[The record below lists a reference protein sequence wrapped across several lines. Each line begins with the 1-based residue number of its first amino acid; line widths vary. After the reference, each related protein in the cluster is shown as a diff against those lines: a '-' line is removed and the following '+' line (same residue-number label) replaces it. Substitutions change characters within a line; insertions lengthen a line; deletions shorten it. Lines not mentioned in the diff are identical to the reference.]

1 MTRFVWP
8 DSHWTTGVIVPQ
20 TDTATAS
27 VAGNYVVGEQSIS
40 NDISTSSFCGERE
53 FDMVSQGTVE
63 GGVLTTAGDVSDRL
77 ATLLATPGLYP
88 GSTFNGILPPDATHP
103 GRYSSFALAA
113 TINGTKG
120 AFNVVTYQ
128 VSGEQLFWLDVDA
141 NGVWLGPLQ
150 HGEDEYGR
158 VENHG

>member
-1 MTRFVWP
+1 LTRFVWP

-27 VAGNYVVGEQSIS
+27 VAGNYVVGEQSII
-40 NDISTSSFCGERE
+40 NDITTSSFCGERE

-88 GSTFNGILPPDATHP
+88 GSTFNGILPWTPPTLDDIHHSVWQQRSMAQREP
-103 GRYSSFALAA
+103 SIWSLIKPVGEVVLA
-113 TINGTKG
+113 
-120 AFNVVTYQ
+120 
-128 VSGEQLFWLDVDA
+128 
-141 NGVWLGPLQ
+141 
-150 HGEDEYGR
+150 
-158 VENHG
+158 